1 MVLWFLVDLTLKECS
16 CSLKALGH
24 VIKDERFKG
33 LAIAISL
40 ALSNNLTLSAR
51 DAYIYARARPS
62 LPRGMHIYMLSLP
75 RLRVRV
81 FLLSSYLP

>member
-40 ALSNNLTLSAR
+40 ALSNNLKRHDLSFR
-51 DAYIYARARPS
+51 GRPTGG
-62 LPRGMHIYMLSLP
+62 P
-75 RLRVRV
+75 
-81 FLLSSYLP
+81 